1 MSKINNLAL
10 TLYNKDRHQL
20 MKLYNNNRT
29 SQLRKD
35 IIREIFNQEGGEPF
49 IFFDEEKNKYIKD
62 INKIQEN
69 EIIYVTYAIKLKYEY
84 FMPFTNWASKFLG
97 ELYNYNYNDET
108 KLQLEEY
115 YINICKEHLEE
126 IKDRVY
132 NNSREIICTFGIYK
146 KENIVIGFNFFTIK
160 SNVHVDDQRDLIY
173 LYTQIFPQHEYPRQK
188 FPCEKMLDLG
198 SYIYIYEDFQ
208 GLSICKPLFYENVK
222 LSTLIFKD
230 INTVENYVRARNR
243 NMAYLCYDNAYFKC
257 NYKYRIS
264 FLHHNDN
271 IKELNLLN
279 NIKDECKKSADENR
293 SIKEIHEKMIY
304 FKDFN
309 DLYLNTFILVT
320 CKLTI
325 DLYEKYD
332 INPKDNI
339 NSWCL
344 LLYKYI
350 FGADDWYNQDIFN
363 VVYYD
368 YKEQKY
374 LEFNIKEISK
384 IQSIRSLIIPTNI
397 YENQIDNNIYVLIDS
412 NLSILEKLKMI
423 KKGSGYNESELK
435 MLTYPEPLV
444 NRNRIFDVYDYL
456 KIPNINTY
464 EGFNE
469 DTESESDSEYSDY

>member
-1 MSKINNLAL
+1 
-10 TLYNKDRHQL
+10 
-20 MKLYNNNRT
+20 
-29 SQLRKD
+29 
-35 IIREIFNQEGGEPF
+35 
-49 IFFDEEKNKYIKD
+49 
-62 INKIQEN
+62 
-69 EIIYVTYAIKLKYEY
+69 
-84 FMPFTNWASKFLG
+84 
-97 ELYNYNYNDET
+97 
-108 KLQLEEY
+108 
-115 YINICKEHLEE
+115 
-126 IKDRVY
+126 
-132 NNSREIICTFGIYK
+132 
-146 KENIVIGFNFFTIK
+146 
-160 SNVHVDDQRDLIY
+160 
-173 LYTQIFPQHEYPRQK
+173 
-188 FPCEKMLDLG
+188 MLDLG

-350 FGADDWYNQDIFN
+350 FGADDWYNPDIFN